1 MCVAASPFA
10 FLEGLMNIRTMFERV
25 TRYAKITPAAFLDYY
40 NDSAS
45 AILSAYGNR
54 HVLMPGAKYRDILSL
69 DDSPCVRSEYDAAM
83 MDKILYLATGNADR
97 LGMYREDA
105 EMAYRNVFRLLSRGK
120 VANIRA
126 TNDPYSQR
134 AVRMRRGEENV

>member
-1 MCVAASPFA
+1 
-10 FLEGLMNIRTMFERV
+10 MNIRTMFERV
-25 TRYAKITPAAFLDYY
+25 TRYARINPAAFLDYY
-40 NDSAS
+40 NDAAS
-45 AILSAYGNR
+45 ALLSAYGNR

-69 DDSPCVRSEYDAAM
+69 DDAPCVRVEYDSAL
-83 MDKILYLATGNADR
+83 MDKILYLATGNAER

-105 EMAYRNVFRLLSRGK
+105 EMAYRSVFRILARGK

-134 AVRMRRGEENV
+134 AVRMKRGDDDV

>member
-1 MCVAASPFA
+1 MWLRLLLLCGRVD
-10 FLEGLMNIRTMFERV
+10 MNIRTMFERV
-25 TRYAKITPAAFLDYY
+25 TRYAKIPVAAFLDYY
-40 NDSAS
+40 NDAAS

-83 MDKILYLATGNADR
+83 MDKILYMATGNADR
-97 LGMYREDA
+97 LVMYREDA
-105 EMAYRNVFRLLSRGK
+105 EMAYRNVFRLLARGK

>member
-1 MCVAASPFA
+1 
-10 FLEGLMNIRTMFERV
+10 MNIRTMFERV
-25 TRYAKITPAAFLDYY
+25 TRYARINPAAFLDYY
-40 NDSAS
+40 NDAAS
-45 AILSAYGNR
+45 ALLSAYGNR

-69 DDSPCVRSEYDAAM
+69 DDAPCVRGEYDSAL

-105 EMAYRNVFRLLSRGK
+105 DLAYRSVFRILARGK

-134 AVRMRRGEENV
+134 AVRMRRGDDDV

>member
-1 MCVAASPFA
+1 
-10 FLEGLMNIRTMFERV
+10 MFERV

-54 HVLMPGAKYRDILSL
+54 HVLMPGAKCRDILSL
-69 DDSPCVRSEYDAAM
+69 DDSPCVRSEYDVAM

>member
-1 MCVAASPFA
+1 MWLRLLLLFGRVD
-10 FLEGLMNIRTMFERV
+10 MNIRTMFERV
-25 TRYAKITPAAFLDYY
+25 TRYAKIPVSAFLDYY
-40 NDSAS
+40 NDAAS
-45 AILSAYGNR
+45 ALLSAYGNR

-69 DDSPCVRSEYDAAM
+69 DDAPCVRTEYDSAM
-83 MDKILYLATGNADR
+83 MDKILYMATGNADR

-134 AVRMRRGEENV
+134 AVRMKRGEDNV